1 MTEDDAA
8 FLAAFDALPLGTFT
22 AEIAGRRWI
31 LTRTAFA
38 GGRAEKL
45 VGHAADG
52 SDTVSA
58 NLYRLSR
65 GPRLAPC
72 QMPEAKVRAVVRAL
86 MPVRPD
92 DASTVSALRR
102 RKPGGTP

>member
-1 MTEDDAA
+1 MSPDDAA
-8 FLAAFDALPLGTFT
+8 FLAAFDALPCGTFA
-22 AEIAGRRWI
+22 AEVAGRRWI
-31 LTRTAFA
+31 LTRTTFA

-72 QMPEAKVRAVVRAL
+72 EMPEAKVRAVVLGAV
-86 MPVRPD
+86 PVPFTGR
-92 DASTVSALRR
+92 
-102 RKPGGTP
+102 GM